1 MRTRPKPNRIQC
13 TRTAIASRDVR
24 STAVVVAAA
33 AVDIPRRVVVVVVV
47 LAFVAVAWQR
57 MEPNLV
63 AADHVDNEEEV
74 VTLDCLGFLET
85 NKRREEVVSPLL
97 SNDD

>member
-24 STAVVVAAA
+24 STVAAD
-33 AVDIPRRVVVVVVV
+33 AVDIPHRVVVVVVV

-85 NKRREEVVSPLL
+85 NKRREEVVNPLL